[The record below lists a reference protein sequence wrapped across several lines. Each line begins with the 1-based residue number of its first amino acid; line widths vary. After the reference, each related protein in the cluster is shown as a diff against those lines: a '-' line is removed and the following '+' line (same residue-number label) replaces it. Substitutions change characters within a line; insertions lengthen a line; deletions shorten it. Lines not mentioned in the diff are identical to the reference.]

1 MSCRSTIVALYFIS
15 VTQGVPR
22 SCKVMNF
29 SKTMFQVWK
38 VMENNIGHG
47 KSWNVHGNDCKVMG
61 VYITICTT
69 I

>member
-47 KSWNVHGNDCKVMG
+47 MFMEMIVKSWEF
-61 VYITICTT
+61 I
-69 I
+69 